1 MGMRKLWESKQ
12 NLERINSQ
20 SVQVDQRKIPRGK
33 FEESHRR
40 ITIYLEW
47 DLYDKLQEMR
57 LKGMSQTQV
66 INNALR
72 CFWKNELVK

>member
-1 MGMRKLWESKQ
+1 MGMHKLWESKQ
-12 NLERINSQ
+12 KLERINSQ
-20 SVQVDQRKIPRGK
+20 LVQVDQRKIPRGK

-72 CFWKNELVK
+72 CFWQKGTE

>member
-1 MGMRKLWESKQ
+1 MQKLWESKQ
-12 NLERINSQ
+12 KLERINSQ
-20 SVQVDQRKIPRGK
+20 SLQVDQRKIPRGK

>member
-1 MGMRKLWESKQ
+1 MGMQKLWESKQ
-12 NLERINSQ
+12 KLERINSQ
-20 SVQVDQRKIPRGK
+20 SLQVDQRKIPRGK

-72 CFWKNELVK
+72 CFWQKGTK

>member
-1 MGMRKLWESKQ
+1 MGMQKLWESKQ
-12 NLERINSQ
+12 KLERINSQ
-20 SVQVDQRKIPRGK
+20 SLQVDQRKIPRGK

-72 CFWKNELVK
+72 CFWQKGTE

>member
-12 NLERINSQ
+12 KLERINSQ

-47 DLYDKLQEMR
+47 GLYDKLQEMR

-72 CFWKNELVK
+72 RFWKNELVK

>member
-1 MGMRKLWESKQ
+1 MGMQKLWESKQ
-12 NLERINSQ
+12 KLERINSQ
-20 SVQVDQRKIPRGK
+20 LVQVDQRKIPRGK

-72 CFWKNELVK
+72 CFWQKGTK

>member
-12 NLERINSQ
+12 KLDRINSQ
-20 SVQVDQRKIPRGK
+20 STPVDQRKAPRGK

-47 DLYDKLQEMR
+47 DMYDKLQEMR
-57 LKGMSQTQV
+57 LNGMSQTQV

-72 CFWKNELVK
+72 YFWQKRAE

>member
-1 MGMRKLWESKQ
+1 MRKLWESKQ
-12 NLERINSQ
+12 KLDRINSQ
-20 SVQVDQRKIPRGK
+20 STPVDQRKAPRGK

-47 DLYDKLQEMR
+47 DMYDKLQEMR
-57 LKGMSQTQV
+57 LNGMSQTQV

-72 CFWKNELVK
+72 YFWQKGAE

>member
-1 MGMRKLWESKQ
+1 MQKLWESKQ
-12 NLERINSQ
+12 KLERINSQ
-20 SVQVDQRKIPRGK
+20 LVQVDQRKIPRGK

>member
-1 MGMRKLWESKQ
+1 MQKLWESKQ
-12 NLERINSQ
+12 KLERINSQ
-20 SVQVDQRKIPRGK
+20 SLQVDQRKIPRGK

-72 CFWKNELVK
+72 CFWQKGTK

>member
-1 MGMRKLWESKQ
+1 MQKLWESKQ
-12 NLERINSQ
+12 KLERINSQ
-20 SVQVDQRKIPRGK
+20 EVQVDQRKIPRGK

-72 CFWKNELVK
+72 RFWKNELVK

>member
-12 NLERINSQ
+12 KLERINSQ
-20 SVQVDQRKIPRGK
+20 STSVDQRKVPRGK

-47 DLYDKLQEMR
+47 DMYDKLQEMR
-57 LKGMSQTQV
+57 LNGMSQTQV

-72 CFWKNELVK
+72 YFWQKRVE

>member
-12 NLERINSQ
+12 KLDRINSQ
-20 SVQVDQRKIPRGK
+20 STPVDQRKAPRGK

-47 DLYDKLQEMR
+47 DMYDKLQEMR
-57 LKGMSQTQV
+57 LNGMSQTQV

-72 CFWKNELVK
+72 HFWQKGTE

>member
-1 MGMRKLWESKQ
+1 MGMHKLWESKQ
-12 NLERINSQ
+12 KLERINSQ

-72 CFWKNELVK
+72 RFWKNELVK

>member
-1 MGMRKLWESKQ
+1 MGMQKLWESKQ
-12 NLERINSQ
+12 KLERINSQ
-20 SVQVDQRKIPRGK
+20 LVQVDQRKIPRGK

-66 INNALR
+66 INDALR

>member
-1 MGMRKLWESKQ
+1 MGMHKLWESKQ
-12 NLERINSQ
+12 KLERINSQ
-20 SVQVDQRKIPRGK
+20 SLQVDQRKIPRGK

>member
-1 MGMRKLWESKQ
+1 MGMHKLWESKQ
-12 NLERINSQ
+12 KLERINSQ

>member
-1 MGMRKLWESKQ
+1 MHKLWESKQ
-12 NLERINSQ
+12 KLERINSQ

>member
-1 MGMRKLWESKQ
+1 MHKLWESKQ
-12 NLERINSQ
+12 KLERINSQ

-57 LKGMSQTQV
+57 SKGMSQTQV

>member
-12 NLERINSQ
+12 KLDRINSQ
-20 SVQVDQRKIPRGK
+20 STPVDQRKVPRGK

-47 DLYDKLQEMR
+47 DMYDKLQEMR
-57 LKGMSQTQV
+57 LNGMSQTQV

-72 CFWKNELVK
+72 YFWQKRAE

>member
-1 MGMRKLWESKQ
+1 MGMQKLWESKQ
-12 NLERINSQ
+12 KLERINSQ
-20 SVQVDQRKIPRGK
+20 SLQVDQRKIPRGK

>member
-12 NLERINSQ
+12 KLERINSQ
-20 SVQVDQRKIPRGK
+20 STPVDQRTVPRGK

-47 DLYDKLQEMR
+47 DMYDKLQEMR
-57 LKGMSQTQV
+57 LNGMSQTQV

-72 CFWKNELVK
+72 YFWQKRAE

>member
-1 MGMRKLWESKQ
+1 MQKLWESKQ
-12 NLERINSQ
+12 KLERINSQ
-20 SVQVDQRKIPRGK
+20 SLQVDQRKIPRGK

-72 CFWKNELVK
+72 CFWKNELVKK

>member
-1 MGMRKLWESKQ
+1 MQKLWESKQ
-12 NLERINSQ
+12 KLERINSQ

-72 CFWKNELVK
+72 CFWQKGTK

>member
-12 NLERINSQ
+12 KLERINSQ
-20 SVQVDQRKIPRGK
+20 SVPVNSRKVPLGK

-47 DLYDKLQEMR
+47 DMYDKLQEMR
-57 LKGMSQTQV
+57 LNGMSQTQV

-72 CFWKNELVK
+72 CFCQKETE

>member
-1 MGMRKLWESKQ
+1 MGMHKLWESKQ
-12 NLERINSQ
+12 KLERINSQ
-20 SVQVDQRKIPRGK
+20 EVQVDQRKIPRGK

>member
-12 NLERINSQ
+12 KLERINSQ
-20 SVQVDQRKIPRGK
+20 STPVDQRKAPRGK

-47 DLYDKLQEMR
+47 DMYDKLQEMR
-57 LKGMSQTQV
+57 LNGMSQTQV

-72 CFWKNELVK
+72 YFWQKRAE

>member
-12 NLERINSQ
+12 KLERINSQ
-20 SVQVDQRKIPRGK
+20 AVQVDQRRVPRGK
-33 FEESHRR
+33 FEERHRR

-47 DLYDKLQEMR
+47 DLYDKLQER
-57 LKGMSQTQV
+57 RIEGISQTRV
-66 INNALR
+66 INDALR

>member
-1 MGMRKLWESKQ
+1 MHKLWESKQ
-12 NLERINSQ
+12 RLERINSQ
-20 SVQVDQRKIPRGK
+20 SVQVDQRKMPRGK

-72 CFWKNELVK
+72 CFWQKGTE

>member
-1 MGMRKLWESKQ
+1 MGMQKLWESKQ
-12 NLERINSQ
+12 KLERINSQ
-20 SVQVDQRKIPRGK
+20 SLQVDQRKIPRGK

-72 CFWKNELVK
+72 RFWKNELVK

>member
-1 MGMRKLWESKQ
+1 MGMHKLWESKQ
-12 NLERINSQ
+12 RLERINSQ

-72 CFWKNELVK
+72 RFWKNELVK

>member
-1 MGMRKLWESKQ
+1 MHKLWESKQ
-12 NLERINSQ
+12 KLERINSQ

-72 CFWKNELVK
+72 CFWQKGTE

>member
-1 MGMRKLWESKQ
+1 MQKLWESKQ
-12 NLERINSQ
+12 KLERINSQ

>member
-1 MGMRKLWESKQ
+1 MGMRKLWDSKQ
-12 NLERINSQ
+12 KLERINSQ
-20 SVQVDQRKIPRGK
+20 SVQVDQRRVPRGK

>member
-12 NLERINSQ
+12 KLDRINSQ
-20 SVQVDQRKIPRGK
+20 STPVDQRKAPRGK

-47 DLYDKLQEMR
+47 DMYDKLQEMR
-57 LKGMSQTQV
+57 LNGMSQTQV

-72 CFWKNELVK
+72 YFWQKRVE